1 MISVSLDAGPLF
13 LMLITSG
20 VGFVL
25 LTYGKKQDRYPQV
38 AAGIALMVYPYFV
51 PNLMVNLLVGAA
63 IVGAMWIAI
72 RQGW

>member
-1 MISVSLDAGPLF
+1 
-13 LMLITSG
+13 
-20 VGFVL
+20 
-25 LTYGKKQDRYPQV
+25 
-38 AAGIALMVYPYFV
+38 MVYPYFV

>member
-1 MISVSLDAGPLF
+1 MISMSLDPGLLF

-20 VGFVL
+20 LGFVL

-51 PNLMVNLLVGAA
+51 QNFVANLLVGAA